1 MPTQVQPSQTRWC
14 DVALLAVFLN
24 LSIGYSVAD
33 ELDGPTRRRVAS
45 TGRQVA
51 YLDSFEKPDHEV
63 TTLYPSLKFIAID
76 STEGQELDRHTGQLA
91 AGDFIRTG
99 ACTCES
105 CLAGGDSDDEWVG
118 YRNPLQNMTFFLGL
132 DGSKQPQ
139 DFGINAQFG
148 GRTAFNWGVPLLE
161 SQGLGLQLG
170 TAIDATAD
178 AVQVVQ
184 RTQGS
189 SGRTQNF
196 TTVGLFQRTESGV
209 RWGFV
214 YDFLYQNY
222 YDTFH
227 LGQWRIDL
235 SYQFSPRNTIGVW
248 SALRSDKSDGTYGAT
263 PITLVPINQTN
274 MYFNHTWCNNA
285 QTMFWGGLAS
295 SHGQVNGVLGD
306 LPRLENR
313 FTFGSQLSIPLTD
326 HLAIFGQGNFIT
338 PASSGTVDSYLGFAF
353 IPGGGLL
360 RSCGKSFLP
369 LQQVGAPTNFAVD
382 LRRR

>member
-1 MPTQVQPSQTRWC
+1 MPPQVETYRTRWHKN
-14 DVALLAVFLN
+14 ALLVVLLN
-24 LSIGYSVAD
+24 LSIGYCLAD
-33 ELDGPTRRRVAS
+33 DLGVPSRKRSAS
-45 TGRQVA
+45 TGGRVD
-51 YLDSFEKPDHEV
+51 YLN
-63 TTLYPSLKFIAID
+63 TLYTFGSTGNGSDTSPTFIAFE
-76 STEGQELDRHTGQLA
+76 STQEQDLAGQQREHA
-91 AGDFIRTG
+91 VGDFIAHE
-99 ACTCES
+99 ACACETCLTNGDPDEAWWS
-105 CLAGGDSDDEWVG
+105 C
-118 YRNPLQNMTFFLGL
+118 RNPLQNMTFFLGL

-148 GRTAFNWGVPLLE
+148 GRTAFNWGIPLVE
-161 SQGLGLQLG
+161 SQGLGIQLG

-196 TTVGLFQRTESGV
+196 TTVGLFQRMGSGV
-209 RWGFV
+209 RWGCV
-214 YDFLYQNY
+214 YDFLYENY

-235 SYQFSPRNTIGVW
+235 SYQFSPRNTLGVW
-248 SALRSDKSDGTYGAT
+248 TALRNHKSDGAYGAV
-263 PITLVPINQTN
+263 PITLVPITQTN
-274 MYFNHTWCNNA
+274 VYFNHIWCNNA
-285 QTMFWGGLAS
+285 QTMLWAGLAS

-306 LPRLENR
+306 LPRLDNR

-326 HLAIFGQGNFIT
+326 SLAIFGQGNFIT
-338 PASSGTVDSYLGFAF
+338 PASSGTVDSYLGFVF

-360 RSCGKSFLP
+360 RSCGSSFLP
-369 LQQVGAPTNFAVD
+369 LQTVGAPTNFAVD